1 MEPEQNDQQNAQAR
15 ARQNRDLAKKTK
27 EGAIWTVLFDAVEF
41 VIQTGSSIILARILF
56 PEDYGLMGLASI
68 SIQLA
73 RRFTNFGFNLVLVQ
87 RKTLEKEHLDTV
99 FWTNLGLMV
108 LTTALLVVAS
118 PFLSDFF
125 NEPRLTAILIAVSIN
140 FIFSAI
146 GGVSQALMKRK
157 MQFKELGLSV
167 NVSNVSGI
175 VLSVVLALMDYG
187 VWSLVYGQL
196 FTSLSQSLMMMRQ
209 ARWLPRFS
217 FKMWALKDCM
227 SFGLWVFLS
236 SFIGFGINK
245 IDYTFIGKFLGT
257 SPLGIYEKAFETM
270 SLPRKKIVRKMNSL
284 IFSSLSRIQDDNEL
298 VVKAFLR
305 VVAYLSVV
313 IYPAMVWLFFAAPS
327 LILFM
332 YGEKWSG
339 VIIPLQIMCVSGLLD
354 SFSLVFQPLLHAK
367 GLVGNHTKRQ
377 ILQLLG
383 LTAGVLV
390 GLNWGIIGVSWGVT
404 AASLFFYGLMLHTT
418 VKVLPMTLRGFFGVQ
433 RSVFF
438 YSLILIALLGLLTTF
453 GGPYLGETSPLML
466 LAISALTVI
475 GYVGAHLIFRF
486 RDVDDIFQELF
497 SEVGRFSK
505 KFTKFLP
512 QR

>member
-167 NVSNVSGI
+167 NLSNVSGI

-196 FTSLSQSLMMMRQ
+196 FTSLSQSLMMMGQ

-227 SFGLWVFLS
+227 SF
-236 SFIGFGINK
+236 
-245 IDYTFIGKFLGT
+245 
-257 SPLGIYEKAFETM
+257 
-270 SLPRKKIVRKMNSL
+270 
-284 IFSSLSRIQDDNEL
+284 
-298 VVKAFLR
+298 
-305 VVAYLSVV
+305 
-313 IYPAMVWLFFAAPS
+313 
-327 LILFM
+327 
-332 YGEKWSG
+332 
-339 VIIPLQIMCVSGLLD
+339 
-354 SFSLVFQPLLHAK
+354 
-367 GLVGNHTKRQ
+367 
-377 ILQLLG
+377 
-383 LTAGVLV
+383 
-390 GLNWGIIGVSWGVT
+390 
-404 AASLFFYGLMLHTT
+404 
-418 VKVLPMTLRGFFGVQ
+418 
-433 RSVFF
+433 
-438 YSLILIALLGLLTTF
+438 
-453 GGPYLGETSPLML
+453 
-466 LAISALTVI
+466 
-475 GYVGAHLIFRF
+475 
-486 RDVDDIFQELF
+486 
-497 SEVGRFSK
+497 
-505 KFTKFLP
+505 
-512 QR
+512 